1 MTVTL
6 LVSTRDAGRG
16 GEGRGR
22 TSFSELGDRGFF
34 RGRVSAR
41 SVTGEG
47 FEAERTLPG
56 RGEEDFP
63 NGRAGLPHAQAKRGD
78 SVCWGRWAPRD
89 EGSCGEDGFHRCE
102 GEL

>member
-22 TSFSELGDRGFF
+22 TSFSVLRDRGII
-34 RGRVSAR
+34 RGRISAR
-41 SVTGEG
+41 SVMGEG
-47 FEAERTLPG
+47 FEAERTPPG

-78 SVCWGRWAPRD
+78 SVLRKVGPS
-89 EGSCGEDGFHRCE
+89 G
-102 GEL
+102 